1 MHILYFY
8 QVKKSHIVNKRLLLI
23 LCILIPTALFA
34 QKDNFWLYGKVIDSA
49 GAIKNANI
57 VNLKTKK
64 GTFSNDFG
72 DYKMIVSIG
81 DTLKFTSVQ
90 HKTVTRVVNNFIY
103 TSKVLDIYMVSN
115 IEILDEV
122 VVKNHDLDGYLTLD
136 RKKTP
141 KDRKADAL
149 RNTMDFSKVDMRK
162 RLDDD
167 HIDLKVRPPIV
178 MVDPTAAFVGAGASV
193 VMPFKYS
200 ERLWALR
207 KKIAFQQAF
216 PSMLIS
222 EFGEPFFEND
232 LKIPK
237 NKFYHFL
244 AYCNPLG
251 IERMYEKGKKL
262 ELLNLLRKE
271 SKSYLKLLAEEK
283 KN

>member
-1 MHILYFY
+1 MN
-8 QVKKSHIVNKRLLLI
+8 KKLLLL
-23 LCILIPTALFA
+23 LCVLIPSSLLA
-34 QKDNFWLYGKVIDSA
+34 QKDNFWLYGKVIDSS
-49 GAIKNANI
+49 GVIKNANI
-57 VNLKTKK
+57 INLKTNK

-72 DYKMIVSIG
+72 DYKIIVSIG

-115 IEILDEV
+115 TQVLDEV
-122 VVKNHDLDGYLTLD
+122 VVKNHDLDGYLLLD

-149 RNTMDFSKVDMRK
+149 RKTMDFSKVDFWK

-167 HIDLKVRPPIV
+167 HIDQKVRPPIV
-178 MVDPTAAFVGAGASV
+178 RVDPTSAFVGAGAAV

-207 KKIAFQQAF
+207 RKIEFQRSF
-216 PSMLIS
+216 PNMLIS

-237 NKFYHFL
+237 NKYYHFL
-244 AYCNPLG
+244 EYCNSLG
-251 IERMYEKGKKL
+251 IENLYKKGKKL
-262 ELLNLLRKE
+262 ELLNILRRE